1 LIGRVHFE
9 LSNIGWE
16 ALVALATLGL
26 ALFTWRLARRTS
38 DLATSTAAEV
48 RAGLRPA
55 LIHASGSSVPVVSPN
70 GDGTGVLRL
79 PLLNAG
85 RGPALNV
92 YAYAIVATSE
102 VSSRT
107 EIAPVGNVAPD
118 HAAYMVIAGVP
129 DGDHGDDEDRMYY
142 AVYVTIIYDD
152 LAEQSYYTV
161 IALSDPAD
169 GQAVRKPR
177 DYVGDPLPRALTPG
191 GTKTG
196 AGTAP
201 LPQWRVTFTGPEL
214 DDDQRERLAA
224 AAVLLFG
231 GHSVGTST
239 SPIPPKASWWRHS
252 AFSAGT
258 TAEDAISRVRDALA
272 NDRFAAYEATIW
284 VESQWH
290 LRQDGRLDPR
300 LRAICKRL
308 RRAMVHIPGIG

>member
-1 LIGRVHFE
+1 VIARVHFE

-16 ALVALATLGL
+16 ALVALATLAL

-55 LIHASGSSVPVVSPN
+55 LIHASGGSVPVVNPN
-70 GDGTGVLRL
+70 GHGTGVLRV

-118 HAAYMVIAGVP
+118 HPADLVIAGVP
-129 DGDHGDDEDRMYY
+129 DRDHGDDEDRTYY

-161 IALSDPAD
+161 IALSDPEK
-169 GQAVRKPR
+169 GQAVRTPR

-196 AGTAP
+196 VGTAP
-201 LPQWRVTFTGPEL
+201 LPQWRVTFTGPDL
-214 DDDQRERLAA
+214 DDGQRQRLAA

-231 GHSVGTST
+231 GHSVGTSA

-258 TAEDAISRVRDALA
+258 TAEDAISRVRDAMA
-272 NDRFAAYEATIW
+272 DDRFAAYEATIW
-284 VESQWH
+284 VESRWH
-290 LRQDGRLDPR
+290 RRQDGRQEPR
-300 LRAICKRL
+300 LRAIRRRL
-308 RRAMVHIPGIG
+308 RRAIGRIQAIG